1 MARAYAA
8 LMTITEHLKFSVL
21 SAPIASLD
29 RRALSQAWY
38 SALYG
43 DAAPARG
50 ATPAS
55 AAPSPSS
62 TNVHAHA
69 EAPSVHAR
77 NETASAALAGKARCA
92 AAASGEIEER
102 RGPRSPLARRIERT
116 FLHPRGRVRKA
127 TFAID
132 GVQGRVQI
140 LLQSSGG
147 RLTLVAVCP
156 PKAKAHVAAALAQA
170 RYALALRGIAM
181 DAQTRSAQA

>member
-1 MARAYAA
+1 
-8 LMTITEHLKFSVL
+8 MTITEHLQFSVL

-29 RRALSQAWY
+29 RRGLSQAWY

-43 DAAPARG
+43 DTAPVRG

-55 AAPSPSS
+55 AAPSPA
-62 TNVHAHA
+62 NVHAHA
-69 EAPSVHAR
+69 GAPSAHAR
-77 NETASAALAGKARCA
+77 NEAASATLAGQAKCA
-92 AAASGEIEER
+92 AAANGGTIEER

-140 LLQSSGG
+140 LLQSSGD

-170 RYALALRGIAM
+170 RYALALRGIAL